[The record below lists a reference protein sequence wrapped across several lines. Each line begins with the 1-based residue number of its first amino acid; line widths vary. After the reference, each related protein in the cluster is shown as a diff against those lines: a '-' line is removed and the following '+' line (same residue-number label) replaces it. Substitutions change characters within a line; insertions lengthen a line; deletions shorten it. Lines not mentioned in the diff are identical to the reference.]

1 MVARARLTTILS
13 DQDSGVKWAC
23 VATKDLNYQRKQRRA
38 SPKTLLTTE
47 ICLKCEFFF
56 LFFSFEKRQE
66 ICLLIILL
74 LERKTQVP
82 IYRKKKEDR
91 KTKQV

>member
-23 VATKDLNYQRKQRRA
+23 VATKDFEL
-38 SPKTLLTTE
+38 PEKTAQSITQDSFDYWNLPQMRV
-47 ICLKCEFFF
+47 
-56 LFFSFEKRQE
+56 FFSFEKRQE